1 VIGGT
6 GQLGALVVR
15 QLRGDGHRVR
25 LLAERSQQLAT
36 GMQARGMSRRPG
48 GHPPHGSQGRAQKLP
63 KPEGPARARRVAH
76 VAVFSSTPLLAIAL
90 DRRHWAEL
98 LPGRP
103 PSCRHD
109 EGRWRS
115 VTFGFIGWD
124 ERTGSRSEPPKYDG
138 LGGAGAGMI
147 ARLLDRAIP
156 CQQIVS
162 CVAAIADSRGDHH
175 DCRRSACDR
184 RHRSSASLTSWPA
197 GWSSARTPAWSE
209 GQTPSTGRSPISR
222 TDRTRPAPLAVGSPT
237 ST

>member
-1 VIGGT
+1 
-6 GQLGALVVR
+6 
-15 QLRGDGHRVR
+15 
-25 LLAERSQQLAT
+25 
-36 GMQARGMSRRPG
+36 
-48 GHPPHGSQGRAQKLP
+48 
-63 KPEGPARARRVAH
+63 
-76 VAVFSSTPLLAIAL
+76 
-90 DRRHWAEL
+90 
-98 LPGRP
+98 
-103 PSCRHD
+103 
-109 EGRWRS
+109 

-156 CQQIVS
+156 CQQIINY
-162 CVAAIADSRGDHH
+162 VAAIADSRGDHH

-237 ST
+237 RTLSIRALGSPVAATYGLGRSQSSRATWGRHTARRPQEPGRAPSARSCVTRDAGCYGEPGAGRADG